1 MNLNLLTRIFK
12 VSMLICFA
20 TFMALYVTNKMG
32 YDEYRNSKKTVL
44 TNEKI
49 KQFETDVAEG
59 KNVTLEDYLPKE
71 INYQNKLSRLGLKIS
86 DTTSLLVKSA
96 VQKSFKI
103 ISKLGEQ

>member
-1 MNLNLLTRIFK
+1 MNLNLLAKIFK
-12 VSMLICFA
+12 ITMLVCFI

-32 YDEYRNSKKTVL
+32 YNEYRNSQKTIL

-49 KQFETDVAEG
+49 KQFEADVAEG

-71 INYQNKLSRLGLKIS
+71 INYQNKLSRVGLKVS
-86 DTTSLLVKSA
+86 DTTSLLIKSA

-103 ISKLGEQ
+103 LSKLGE